1 LVDENNKADGSETE
15 KAENQKL
22 YYHRLGED
30 QSKDVLVAEFP
41 DHPTWRLSNE
51 VSDCGKYLLL
61 YIMSGCKDMLLY
73 FADLEKNGEIT
84 GKLNF
89 EKIVD
94 EFEADYDVSVK
105 SWIVEF

>member
-1 LVDENNKADGSETE
+1 
-15 KAENQKL
+15 
-22 YYHRLGED
+22 
-30 QSKDVLVAEFP
+30 VLVAEFP
-41 DHPTWRLSNE
+41 DHPTWRFSNE

-73 FADLEKNGEIT
+73 FADLEKNGDIT

-94 EFEADYDVSVK
+94 VFEADYDVSTK
-105 SWIVEF
+105 NATYGAILLKILPFFPSTSPTKAPFSHS